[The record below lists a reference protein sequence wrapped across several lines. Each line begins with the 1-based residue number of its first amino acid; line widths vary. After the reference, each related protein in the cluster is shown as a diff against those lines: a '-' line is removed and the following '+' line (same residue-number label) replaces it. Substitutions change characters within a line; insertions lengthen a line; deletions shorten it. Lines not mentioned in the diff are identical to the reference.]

1 VRPLD
6 ARLKKIE
13 NELRKWSKRCTGGG
27 CKSTPAIQS
36 KPGRGEASPDLVLEV
51 RAEIKTLNV
60 VKQLISHLE
69 GPAAGAAA
77 SKKSRNRMGKNAA
90 KKSGKGKNA
99 AKGGT
104 LKSAAKGGIGKS
116 ASKKKKKKSGVGK
129 SASTKKRVGKGQS
142 ASTKK
147 RVGKGKSASTKSSKG
162 KSASAGDLWTGARE
176 WEASRGGSGNS
187 FSKGKRTSKS
197 GKGKGAS
204 KKSGKGKS
212 TSKGGNLKGKSASAG
227 DLQVASGATEGEA
240 SLPQLPQS
248 AAGQGVGIV
257 EVRHISLLPVGGRG
271 VAVPAGTLSIGNTSS
286 TTTMPE
292 RQA

>member
-1 VRPLD
+1 V
-6 ARLKKIE
+6 
-13 NELRKWSKRCTGGG
+13 
-27 CKSTPAIQS
+27 
-36 KPGRGEASPDLVLEV
+36 
-51 RAEIKTLNV
+51 
-60 VKQLISHLE
+60 
-69 GPAAGAAA
+69 
-77 SKKSRNRMGKNAA
+77 
-90 KKSGKGKNA
+90 GKGK
-99 AKGGT
+99 
-104 LKSAAKGGIGKS
+104 
-116 ASKKKKKKSGVGK
+116 
-129 SASTKKRVGKGQS
+129 S

-187 FSKGKRTSKS
+187 ASKGKRTSKS

-227 DLQVASGATEGEA
+227 DLQVASGAKEGEA

-257 EVRHISLLPVGGRG
+257 EVRHISLLPVGAGAGRG
-271 VAVPAGTLSIGNTSS
+271 VASDTAVPVGTLNIGNTSS